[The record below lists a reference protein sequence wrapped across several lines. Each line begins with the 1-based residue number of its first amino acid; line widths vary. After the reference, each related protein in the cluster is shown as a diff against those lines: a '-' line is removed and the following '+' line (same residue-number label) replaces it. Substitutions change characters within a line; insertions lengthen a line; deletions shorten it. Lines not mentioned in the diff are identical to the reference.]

1 MSPSPTGN
9 SAAAKFPTVF
19 LSVVIP
25 AYNETCRI
33 VSTLNQVL
41 AYVQARSENC
51 EVLILDDGSTD
62 GTAQLVEQLCREIPA
77 ARAIFSRQT
86 IPGFGFRMQGS
97 ALMGEEEAAHQR
109 LIWDRDDHLAG
120 FGRNR
125 NRLLGS
131 PLRRD

>member
-1 MSPSPTGN
+1 MSPSATGN

-62 GTAQLVEQLCREIPA
+62 GTAQLVEQLC
-77 ARAIFSRQT
+77 
-86 IPGFGFRMQGS
+86 
-97 ALMGEEEAAHQR
+97 
-109 LIWDRDDHLAG
+109 
-120 FGRNR
+120 
-125 NRLLGS
+125 
-131 PLRRD
+131 